1 MKAELVRFHNEVE
14 SINKREELEDGTECN
29 LEDRRF
35 QSGMSV
41 GERGKR
47 LQTKHKVLLD
57 SVKDY
62 TPNS

>member
-1 MKAELVRFHNEVE
+1 MKTELVRFLNGVE
-14 SINKREELEDGTECN
+14 SIDKRKEPEDGTECN

-41 GERGKR
+41 GDRAKR